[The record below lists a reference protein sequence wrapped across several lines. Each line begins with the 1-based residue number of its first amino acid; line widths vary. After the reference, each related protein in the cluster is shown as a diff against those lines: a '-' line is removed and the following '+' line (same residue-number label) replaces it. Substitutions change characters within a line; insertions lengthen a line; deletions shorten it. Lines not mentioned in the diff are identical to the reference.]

1 MTTRPLTLHQ
11 VAERSDTLEDF
22 GRHFQDWLHTVRTL
36 TSRPRVEAAVRE
48 APPRLARRFPQ
59 GPVADAWLAAY
70 AEHTAHTIGR
80 AVPGWTAGRVSPEP
94 WFAVSAPDTP
104 SRLAALRDSPA
115 PFKSRNLF
123 TPAVDLPLT
132 LSARQDPG
140 GTPPRQRRAPEKV
153 PRSSPRRTAAI
164 EKTRRVRVTR
174 SAARAR
180 PRWSSVST
188 PTIFGP
194 ADTHRP

>member
-132 LSARQDPG
+132 LSAGRPAKTKEELRRANAERQRKFRALRQDELK
-140 GTPPRQRRAPEKV
+140 RLRKL
-153 PRSSPRRTAAI
+153 AAS
-164 EKTRRVRVTR
+164 E
-174 SAARAR
+174 
-180 PRWSSVST
+180 
-188 PTIFGP
+188 
-194 ADTHRP
+194 